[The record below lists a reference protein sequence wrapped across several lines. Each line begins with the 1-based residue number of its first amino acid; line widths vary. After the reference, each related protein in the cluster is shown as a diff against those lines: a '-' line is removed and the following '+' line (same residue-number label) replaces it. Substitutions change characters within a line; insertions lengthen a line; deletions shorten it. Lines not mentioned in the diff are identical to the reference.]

1 MITDKKKEPR
11 TFDTVPVYS
20 VYSYFPEDYND
31 DEVLVAVTKN
41 KEKAEA
47 LVKAIEACGS
57 KTFLDV
63 DNEPACL
70 QWVQEIPD

>member
-1 MITDKKKEPR
+1 MKKNDTTPHTIE
-11 TFDTVPVYS
+11 TVPVYS